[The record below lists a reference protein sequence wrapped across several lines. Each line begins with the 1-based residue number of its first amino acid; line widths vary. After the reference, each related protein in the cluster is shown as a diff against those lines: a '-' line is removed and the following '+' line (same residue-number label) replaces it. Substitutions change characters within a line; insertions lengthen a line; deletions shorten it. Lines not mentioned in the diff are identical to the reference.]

1 MGKLTTINI
10 SLPEKMYEDV
20 RSLAKNQSYSSVSEV
35 VRDALRKLMN
45 TSYSIDSTPQYLV
58 DAAMAAEKEPEQDDV
73 ILESKEDIDSYFLNL
88 KK

>member
-10 SLPEKMYEDV
+10 SLPEKMYKDV

-58 DAAMAAEKEPEQDDV
+58 DAAIAAEKEPVQDDV
-73 ILESKEDIDSYFLNL
+73 MLESEEDIDSYFLNH